1 MNNEN
6 EIFDENGINEIL
18 KMLKYSGYCDPNA
31 DRCRICLK
39 CKYYFF
45 AEALVNAGIGDKKQ
59 AVKEFCARLNDELD
73 NSVVEQSSEFNE
85 GYNDCLFDIGKLI
98 DNLITELYG
107 ADE

>member
-18 KMLKYSGYCDPNA
+18 KMLQYAGYCDPNA

-59 AVKEFCARLNDELD
+59 AVKEYIEELC
-73 NSVVEQSSEFNE
+73 NEFYIDTHLMVN
-85 GYNDCLFDIGKLI
+85 GIDHRRYDCEAIQRAIYAIYDK
-98 DNLITELYG
+98 LYG